1 MACAKCGKR
10 RQIQQ
15 VAPPQP
21 VISPKI
27 MASNTAIKFTKNP
40 NGPTFEWHLSAFV
53 GPFASRLFRGID
65 KANITDTELD
75 TKLTSEELAVLI
87 DRCKEF
93 GIGMPDKYLS
103 PVGDV
108 PAITFDIKAEM
119 SAAKSTTDEPQTVVS
134 ESLAGNDTQEA
145 DLVPVVKR
153 GRKKQ
158 NQTN

>member
-1 MACAKCGKR
+1 MACARCGQR
-10 RQIQQ
+10 RQTKR
-15 VAPPQP
+15 VAPPQS

-27 MASNTAIKFTKNP
+27 MASNTAIRFTKNP

-53 GPFASRLFRGID
+53 GPFASRLFRGINN
-65 KANITDTELD
+65 ANITDTELH
-75 TKLTSEELAVLI
+75 TKLTPEELTVLI

-93 GIGMPDKYLS
+93 GIGMPEKYLS

-108 PAITFDIKAEM
+108 PAINFDIKAEM
-119 SAAKSTTDEPQTVVS
+119 QAAKTTTDNPENVDGDAAETTEP
-134 ESLAGNDTQEA
+134 A
-145 DLVPVVKR
+145 PVVKR